1 MPEEVIIPEG
11 INVGGRVGAISYAIA
26 GMNPEAAYAVK
37 INGAKAV
44 TITDANG
51 MIAAGTEKPT
61 EVRVEIV
68 RTLAGVPETL
78 VDELVTTQDARSLT
92 DNAMALKAKQDAIA
106 ALALEPAKQGEYE
119 TVERKLAIK
128 KQIAV
133 LDAQLE
139 RINRDRK
146 EKLTEQGILTALLT
160 QVVTAVER

>member
-1 MPEEVIIPEG
+1 MEQVS
-11 INVGGRVGAISYAIA
+11 VGGRVGAISYAIG
-26 GMNPEAAYAVK
+26 GMNPAATYAAK
-37 INGAKAV
+37 LNGGKAV
-44 TITDANG
+44 AITDANG

-146 EKLTEQGILTALLT
+146 EKLAEQGILTALLT